1 MEEDFSQDWLSWVAQ
16 ALRLQGLSLPLD
28 RQQSVARTLARLG
41 SAIADKGDAPGAEH
55 ANG

>member
-16 ALRLQGLSLPLD
+16 ALRLQGLVLPLD

-41 SAIADKGDAPGAEH
+41 SALVDKAEAPGSEH